1 MQHLKAITLT
11 TLALLPAGALAACG
25 SSNTTGSA
33 NAAVSGTTPA
43 GMPAGGPPAGM
54 GTVVTGEAAE
64 KATAAATAKYE
75 GTVERVMQLDD
86 GSYVVH
92 VMTSSGEQHV
102 KVSAAFKVT
111 GLDTSM
117 PAPPNGAGPGGAG
130 GTGAAGPN
138 GAGSANGTGPG
149 GPGGADPNGAAPQ
162 STTPTNSTAS

>member
-25 SSNTTGSA
+25 SSNTTGTA
-33 NAAVSGTTPA
+33 NAGMSGTTPA

-64 KATAAATAKYE
+64 KATAAATAKYK

-130 GTGAAGPN
+130 GTGGPGPNGTGGAGPN
-138 GAGSANGTGPG
+138 GAGPG
-149 GPGGADPNGAAPQ
+149 GAAPQ